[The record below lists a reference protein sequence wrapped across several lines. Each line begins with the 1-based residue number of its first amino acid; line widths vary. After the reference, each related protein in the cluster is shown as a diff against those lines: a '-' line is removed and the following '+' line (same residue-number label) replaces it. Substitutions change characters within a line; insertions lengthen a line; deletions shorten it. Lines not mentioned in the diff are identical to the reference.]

1 MGNLF
6 QQILGFLTSPIGFV
20 IIFGVIGGLGKL
32 GNWFAQEKSR
42 RAAIQ
47 ARARRETE
55 ALRMGRPMGVV
66 NQADPSAAPPT
77 SPAQRE
83 QEAASSKSL
92 QEQRA
97 AQLRALQQKRL
108 QELRA
113 KRMQQSAGGTAQAP
127 VSPRPAT
134 PAPRPQAPRAQ
145 TPRPQPTR
153 TAQRPVQPPDNR
165 GQPSRTVV
173 PPSGGRVTP
182 RPPVVRAAEPE
193 STGRVVFP
201 EQSAAPNFSTPTR
214 ATGGPGSGFAALL
227 VSQADLRRAVLLSEV
242 LGPPVSERD
251 PDQTGAF

>member
-1 MGNLF
+1 MGGIFGN
-6 QQILGFLTSPIGFV
+6 ILNFLTSPIGFV
-20 IIFGVIGGLGKL
+20 IIFGLIGGLGKL

-42 RAAIQ
+42 RGALQ
-47 ARARRETE
+47 ARARSETE
-55 ALRMGRPMGVV
+55 ALRMGRPTGVV
-66 NQADPSAAPPT
+66 NQAGPSAAT
-77 SPAQRE
+77 ASPAQRE
-83 QEAASSKSL
+83 DKDASSRSL

-97 AQLRALQQKRL
+97 AQLRVLQQKRL

-113 KRMQQSAGGTAQAP
+113 KRMQQSSGGSAQATP
-127 VSPRPAT
+127 SAQRPAT
-134 PAPRPQAPRAQ
+134 PPSRPQ

-165 GQPSRTVV
+165 GQPSRTIV

-182 RPPVVRAAEPE
+182 RPPVVRAIEPE

-201 EQSAAPNFSTPTR
+201 EQSAAPNFSTPNR

-242 LGPPVSERD
+242 LGPPVSDRD
-251 PDQTGAF
+251 PDQTGSF

>member
-1 MGNLF
+1 MGGIFGN
-6 QQILGFLTSPIGFV
+6 ILNFLTSPIGFV
-20 IIFGVIGGLGKL
+20 IIFGLIGGLGKL
-32 GNWFAQEKSR
+32 ANWFAQEKSR

-47 ARARRETE
+47 LRARRETE
-55 ALRMGRPMGVV
+55 ALRMGRPVGVS
-66 NQADPSAAPPT
+66 NQPDPSAAPAPV
-77 SPAQRE
+77 SQRD
-83 QEAASSKSL
+83 QEKQSSKSL

-113 KRMQQSAGGTAQAP
+113 KRMQQSGGGGAP
-127 VSPRPAT
+127 QTSQGGATQSPRP
-134 PAPRPQAPRAQ
+134 Q

-153 TAQRPVQPPDNR
+153 SAQRPVQPPDNR

-173 PPSGGRVTP
+173 PPRGGRVTP
-182 RPPVVRAAEPE
+182 QQPVMRAVEPE

-201 EQSAAPNFSTPTR
+201 QQSAAPNFSIPST

-251 PDQTGAF
+251 PDQTGSF

>member
-1 MGNLF
+1 MGGIFGN
-6 QQILGFLTSPIGFV
+6 ILNFLTSPIGFV
-20 IIFGVIGGLGKL
+20 IIFGLIGALGKL
-32 GNWFAQEKSR
+32 GNWFAQEKAR

-55 ALRMGRPMGVV
+55 ALRMGRPSGVV
-66 NQADPSAAPPT
+66 NQADPSAAPV
-77 SPAQRE
+77 QRE
-83 QEAASSKSL
+83 QESDPSRSL

-113 KRMQQSAGGTAQAP
+113 KRMQQSAGSAAQAP
-127 VSPRPAT
+127 ASPRPAA

-201 EQSAAPNFSTPTR
+201 EQSAAPNFSTPSR

>member
-32 GNWFAQEKSR
+32 GNWFAQEKTR

-55 ALRMGRPMGVV
+55 ALRMGRPTGVV
-66 NQADPSAAPPT
+66 NQADPSAAST
-77 SPAQRE
+77 APAQRE
-83 QEAASSKSL
+83 QEAASSRSL

-113 KRMQQSAGGTAQAP
+113 KRMQQSSGGSAQ
-127 VSPRPAT
+127 SPPPAQRPAT
-134 PAPRPQAPRAQ
+134 PAPRPQAPRQ
-145 TPRPQPTR
+145 QPAR

-165 GQPSRTVV
+165 GQPSRTMV
-173 PPSGGRVTP
+173 PPSGGRVAP
-182 RPPVVRAAEPE
+182 RPPVVRAVEPE

-251 PDQTGAF
+251 PDHTGAF

>member
-6 QQILGFLTSPIGFV
+6 QQIFGFLTNPIGIV
-20 IIFGVIGGLGKL
+20 IIVGLIGGLGKL

-42 RAAIQ
+42 RSAIQ
-47 ARARRETE
+47 ARSRRETE
-55 ALRMGRPMGVV
+55 ALRMGRPTGVST
-66 NQADPSAAPPT
+66 QADPAAAPAPT
-77 SPAQRE
+77 SQRE
-83 QEAASSKSL
+83 QEKQSSKAL

-113 KRMQQSAGGTAQAP
+113 KRMQQSGGGTNQSSQGP
-127 VSPRPAT
+127 TT
-134 PAPRPQAPRAQ
+134 PAPRAPA
-145 TPRPQPTR
+145 PRPQPTR
-153 TAQRPVQPPDNR
+153 SAQRPVQPPDNR

-173 PPSGGRVTP
+173 PPRGGRVTP
-182 RPPVVRAAEPE
+182 QQPVMRAAEPE
-193 STGRVVFP
+193 ATRRVVFP
-201 EQSAAPNFSTPTR
+201 QQSAAPNFSTPST

-251 PDQTGAF
+251 PDQTGSF